1 MLASGATNRNS
12 HIMLIFLRIS
22 FNRNRKRL
30 FIRVEEVRGPFAGKY
45 VITHLF
51 VASGQRAKPGNPKWI
66 RQESSSATKSASMGI
81 PYLKPKLKMHGN
93 RGRTGSS
100 MASYNFVDS

>member
-1 MLASGATNRNS
+1 
-12 HIMLIFLRIS
+12 MLIFLRIS

-66 RQESSSATKSASMGI
+66 RQESHVGHKVGVDGNTVFETETEDV
-81 PYLKPKLKMHGN
+81 HGN
-93 RGRTGSS
+93 RGRTGSEHGLI
-100 MASYNFVDS
+100 